1 MNPGKRDNFGSKLGI
16 LAAAAGSAIGLGN
29 IWRFPYETGE
39 NGGGAFLVVYL
50 VFIFALGVPLMLS
63 EFIIGRRAQRNPIGT
78 FKKLAPGK
86 PWHIVGLMG
95 VAAAFMIFAFYGVVA
110 GWTLE
115 YIFQAVKNGFGGKD
129 ATEITAMFEGFT
141 QSSFKP
147 IMWQIIF
154 MAMTAGII
162 MAGVKKG
169 IEKYAKILMPV
180 LLVIIII
187 LCVRSVTLPGAEK
200 GLAFL
205 FKPDFSK
212 INGDVILSALGQAFF
227 SLSLGMGTMITYG
240 SYISK
245 KDNLP
250 NTAIQVSIID
260 TLIAILAGVAIFPA
274 VFAFGIDPAAGE
286 GLIFITLPNIFQQ
299 MPGGYIFALLF
310 FVLIGV
316 AALTST
322 ISLLEVIVAYFTEEL
337 KISRKKATVLSAT
350 GILFLGVLCSLSRGE
365 IEGFTIFGLNIFS
378 LFDYISANLLL
389 PIGGLCIVVFVGW
402 QLKKKD
408 IYDEFSSGGTFK
420 ARFFPA
426 YMFIVKF
433 IAPIAIA
440 IVFLNA
446 IGLINL
452 SS

>member
-1 MNPGKRDNFGSKLGI
+1 
-16 LAAAAGSAIGLGN
+16 
-29 IWRFPYETGE
+29 
-39 NGGGAFLVVYL
+39 
-50 VFIFALGVPLMLS
+50 
-63 EFIIGRRAQRNPIGT
+63 
-78 FKKLAPGK
+78 
-86 PWHIVGLMG
+86 MG

-115 YIFQAVKNGFGGKD
+115 YIFQAIKNGFSGKN
-129 ATEITAMFEGFT
+129 AVEITAMFDDFT

-180 LLVIIII
+180 LLIIIVI
-187 LCVRSVTLPGAEK
+187 LCIRSVTLEGAEK

-205 FKPDFSK
+205 FKPDFSR
-212 INGDVILSALGQAFF
+212 INGDVILNALGQAFF

-250 NTAIQVSIID
+250 NTALQVSFID
-260 TLIAILAGVAIFPA
+260 TIIAVLAGVAIFPA

-299 MPGGYIFALLF
+299 MAGGYIFALLF

-337 KISRKKATVLSAT
+337 NITRKKATVISAV

-365 IEGFTIFGLNIFS
+365 IEGFKIFGLNIFD
-378 LFDYISANLLL
+378 LFGYISANLLL
-389 PIGGLCIVVFVGW
+389 PIGGLLIVIFVGW

-408 IYDEFSSGGTFK
+408 VLDEFSSQGSFHS
-420 ARFFPA
+420 RFFKV

-440 IVFLNA
+440 IVFLNV
-446 IGLINL
+446 IGIINFK
-452 SS
+452 

>member
-1 MNPGKRDNFGSKLGI
+1 MANINLGKRDTFGSKLGI

-29 IWRFPYETGE
+29 IWRFPYELGE
-39 NGGGAFLVVYL
+39 NGGGAFLVIYL
-50 VFIFALGVPLMLS
+50 IFIFALGVPLMLS
-63 EFIIGRRAQRNPIGT
+63 EFLIGRRAQRNPIGT

-86 PWHIVGLMG
+86 PWYIVGLMG

-115 YIFQAVKNGFGGKD
+115 YIFQAIKNGFGGKNV
-129 ATEITAMFEGFT
+129 TEITSMFDDFT

-154 MAMTAGII
+154 MTMTAGII

-180 LLVIIII
+180 LLLIIVI
-187 LCVRSVTLPGAEK
+187 LCVRSVTLDGADK

-240 SYISK
+240 SYISRK
-245 KDNLP
+245 NNLP
-250 NTAIQVSIID
+250 KTAFQVSVID
-260 TLIAILAGVAIFPA
+260 TFIAILAGVAIFPA

-299 MPGGYIFALLF
+299 MAGGYIFALLF

-337 KISRKKATVLSAT
+337 KISRKKATILSAV
-350 GILFLGVLCSLSRGE
+350 GIIILGILCSLSRGQME
-365 IEGFTIFGLNIFS
+365 SFKIFGLNIFD
-378 LFDYISANLLL
+378 LFGYISANLLL

-402 QLKKKD
+402 QLKKKRC
-408 IYDEFSSGGTFK
+408 FG
-420 ARFFPA
+420 
-426 YMFIVKF
+426 
-433 IAPIAIA
+433 
-440 IVFLNA
+440 
-446 IGLINL
+446 
-452 SS
+452 